1 MTITP
6 QSILRFT
13 VGLAVTA
20 VILYLMWFFS
30 AVVIYILVSAVLAIM
45 GRPLVNKLSELSI
58 RGRHLPRWCAA
69 TITLIVIWVV
79 FATIFSLFIPLIF
92 GKINEFAS
100 LDFSSVLASIE
111 EPIAQAQAYIQHTF
125 AMPETQ
131 FSLTDTLATTLKNL
145 IDYDTINN
153 AFSSIV
159 SIAISTLIT
168 IFSISFITFFFL
180 KEDGLF
186 YAMVKA
192 MFPERLQE
200 NVTRA
205 LDSITYL
212 LSRYFTGILTE
223 SIILI
228 ITKVEDP
235 EELDTR
241 FSKFAPFRGNDKT
254 DTLQLDGADNI
265 IDIFQKLYEAKM
277 KSTQTKDGKSA
288 QNTGAKENDDTQVP
302 DVNLIRLYEFDTL
315 DDVIAAAHG
324 LNGYFTGTNTL
335 YKDPADELY
344 KLVLHQSSLSPEDF
358 NRVCNILTEYGQ
370 GKAFSLSGE
379 AYLTE
384 HGELISDSAL
394 QQLIQL

>member
-1 MTITP
+1 MKI
-6 QSILRFT
+6 
-13 VGLAVTA
+13 
-20 VILYLMWFFS
+20 
-30 AVVIYILVSAVLAIM
+30 
-45 GRPLVNKLSELSI
+45 E
-58 RGRHLPRWCAA
+58 
-69 TITLIVIWVV
+69 
-79 FATIFSLFIPLIF
+79 
-92 GKINEFAS
+92 KINENQIRCTLTREDLES
-100 LDFSSVLASIE
+100 HQVNLKELAYGSE
-111 EPIAQAQAYIQHTF
+111 KAKKLFRDMMQQAQIQF
-125 AMPETQ
+125 GFEADNIPLMIEAIP
-131 FSLTDTLATTLKNL
+131 
-145 IDYDTINN
+145 
-153 AFSSIV
+153 V
-159 SIAISTLIT
+159 S
-168 IFSISFITFFFL
+168 
-180 KEDGLF
+180 
-186 YAMVKA
+186 
-192 MFPERLQE
+192 
-200 NVTRA
+200 
-205 LDSITYL
+205 
-212 LSRYFTGILTE
+212 TE

-241 FSKFAPFRGNDKT
+241 FSRFSSDSDDDNDSFYPFDDDFDDFDTIENISGNSPAPT
-254 DTLQLDGADNI
+254 AADNI